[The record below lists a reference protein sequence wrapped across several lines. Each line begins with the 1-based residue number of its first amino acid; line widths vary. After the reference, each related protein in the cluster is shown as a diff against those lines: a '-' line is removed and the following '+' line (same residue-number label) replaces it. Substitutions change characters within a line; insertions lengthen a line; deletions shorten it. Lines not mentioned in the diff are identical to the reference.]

1 MSKDVEI
8 TVRGYHLDVYQHV
21 NNARYLEFL
30 EEGRWVHLNSQ
41 NLFEEFKKR
50 NLGFAVVNI
59 NINYRIGARMNDV
72 LVVST
77 KTDRYMSRTA
87 IMKQVITLKGTDKV
101 VADAEITFVIFDLEK
116 NKAIAIDDDIKALL
130 EKADAA

>member
-77 KTDRYMSRTA
+77 KTDRYTSRTA